1 MRYHGR
7 SCTSATLQLPKDQ
20 SAMDE
25 THQPLPEARQP
36 LIQRMLAEWK
46 TLAILG
52 GPILIAQV
60 AQMANGVI
68 DTVMAGHAS
77 AEDLAAVGIGS
88 SLWMPLFLFFMGM
101 LGALQPIISGYNGAR
116 TTQKIMPATWQGIY
130 IAAAGTVVMAL
141 LLTNVHP
148 ILALLKLDPHTA
160 GITQGYLDAFAWGI
174 PALLLINALR
184 GLTDGLG
191 HTRVIMAFSVLSTL
205 INLPLNYIF
214 IYGKLGL
221 PAMGGVGCG
230 WATSISN
237 GVAAIAMLIYLNR
250 SETFRQFHLIA
261 DWVKPDLAGIRYILR
276 IGVPIGFT
284 IFVEASMFAIIA
296 LFLAPLGP
304 VVVAGHQIALNVV
317 SLLFML
323 PLSIGMALTLR
334 VSFLVGARAPDSAR
348 LISRSS
354 LILASAIALLF
365 ATLLFVFSGAIA
377 SLYSGDAEVQAV
389 TIRLL
394 TFAAMFQIADVIQVT
409 CISALRGYKDTR
421 IPMFIMLFS
430 FWGVGLPLGYVL
442 TFTDW
447 LWPALGAAGFWV
459 GLTAGLTSASLLLGW
474 RLFRFQP
481 PPVDENN
488 QPAAVGTGSGMG

>member
-1 MRYHGR
+1 
-7 SCTSATLQLPKDQ
+7 
-20 SAMDE
+20 MDE
-25 THQPLPEARQP
+25 NHQPLPEVRQP
-36 LIQRMLAEWK
+36 LIRRTLTEWR

-77 AEDLAAVGIGS
+77 AQDLAAVGIGS

-101 LGALQPIISGYNGAR
+101 LGALQPIISGYNGSR
-116 TTQKIMPATWQGIY
+116 QHSKIMPATWQGIY
-130 IAAAGTVVMAL
+130 IAAGGTVLMAL

-148 ILALLKLDPHTA
+148 VLAMLKMDTETA
-160 GITQGYLDAFAWGI
+160 SITQGYLNAFAWGI
-174 PALLLINALR
+174 PALLLMNALR

-230 WATSISN
+230 WATSLSN
-237 GVAAIAMLIYLNR
+237 GTAAIALLIYLNR
-250 SETFRQFHLIA
+250 SRTFRQFHLLA
-261 DWVKPDLAGIRYILR
+261 DWVKPNWQGIRYILG

-284 IFVEASMFAIIA
+284 IFVEASMFSVIA

-304 VVVAGHQIALNVV
+304 VIVAGHQIALNVV

-334 VSFLVGARAPDSAR
+334 VSFLVGAQAPDTAR

-354 LILASAIALLF
+354 LILASAVALIF
-365 ATLLFVFSGAIA
+365 ATLLFVFSAQIA
-377 SLYSGDAEVQAV
+377 ALYTGDQAVRDV

-394 TFAAMFQIADVIQVT
+394 AFAAMFQVADVIQVT

-442 TFTDW
+442 TFTDL

-459 GLTAGLTSASLLLGW
+459 GLTAGLTSASVLLGW
-474 RLFRFQP
+474 RLFRYQP
-481 PPVDENN
+481 GNEDTGDQNN
-488 QPAAVGTGSGMG
+488 QPSTQAGSATS

>member
-1 MRYHGR
+1 
-7 SCTSATLQLPKDQ
+7 
-20 SAMDE
+20 MDE
-25 THQPLPEARQP
+25 NHQPLPEVRQP
-36 LIQRMLAEWK
+36 LVRRTLAEWK

-77 AEDLAAVGIGS
+77 AQDLAAVGIGS

-116 TTQKIMPATWQGIY
+116 QHSKIMPATWQGIY
-130 IAAAGTVVMAL
+130 IAAGGTVIMAL

-148 ILALLKLDPHTA
+148 ILAMLKMDTETA
-160 GITQGYLDAFAWGI
+160 GITQGYLNAFAWGI
-174 PALLLINALR
+174 PALLLMNALR

-230 WATSISN
+230 WATSLSN
-237 GVAAIAMLIYLNR
+237 GTAAIALLIYLNR
-250 SETFRQFHLIA
+250 SRTFRQFHLLA
-261 DWVKPDLAGIRYILR
+261 DWVKPNWQGIRYILG

-284 IFVEASMFAIIA
+284 IFVEASMFSVIA

-304 VVVAGHQIALNVV
+304 VIVAGHQIALNVV

-334 VSFLVGARAPDSAR
+334 VSFLVGARAPDTAR

-354 LILASAIALLF
+354 LILASAVALLF
-365 ATLLFVFSGAIA
+365 ATLLFVFSAQIA
-377 SLYSGDAEVQAV
+377 ALYTGDQAVRDV

-394 TFAAMFQIADVIQVT
+394 AFAAMFQIADVIQVT

-442 TFTDW
+442 TFTDL

-459 GLTAGLTSASLLLGW
+459 GLTAGLTSASVLLGW
-474 RLFRFQP
+474 RLFRYRPGNHDTEANSPSSIQ
-481 PPVDENN
+481 
-488 QPAAVGTGSGMG
+488 AGSATN

>member
-1 MRYHGR
+1 
-7 SCTSATLQLPKDQ
+7 
-20 SAMDE
+20 MDE
-25 THQPLPEARQP
+25 SHQPLPQSRQP
-36 LIQRMLAEWK
+36 LLTRTLTEWR

-68 DTVMAGHAS
+68 DTIMAGHAS

-116 TTQKIMPATWQGIY
+116 EVKKIMPATWQGLY
-130 IAAAGTVVMAL
+130 LAAAASVIMIL
-141 LLTNVHP
+141 LLTHVHP
-148 ILALLKLDPHTA
+148 VLALLNLEANTA
-160 GITQGYLDAFAWGI
+160 RITQGYLDAFAWGV
-174 PALLLINALR
+174 PALLLLTALR

-205 INLPLNYIF
+205 INLPMNYIF

-221 PAMGGVGCG
+221 PAMGGIGCG

-237 GVAAIAMLIYLNR
+237 GVAAAALLVYLNR
-250 SETFRQFHLIA
+250 SRVYRQFHLVS
-261 DWVKPDLAGIRYILR
+261 DWVKPDLAGIRYILG

-284 IFVEASMFAIIA
+284 IFVEASLFSVIA

-334 VSFLVGARAPDSAR
+334 VSFLMGARAPATAR

-354 LILASAIALLF
+354 LILAAATALVFAI
-365 ATLLFVFSGAIA
+365 LLFVFSREIA
-377 SLYSGDAEVQAV
+377 ALYTNDTEVQAV
-389 TIRLL
+389 TVRLL
-394 TFAAMFQIADVIQVT
+394 MFAALFQIADVIQVT

-430 FWGVGLPLGYVL
+430 FWGVGMPLGYLL

-447 LWPALGAAGFWV
+447 LVPAMGAAGFWV
-459 GLTAGLTSASLLLGW
+459 GLTGGLASASILLGW
-474 RLFRFQP
+474 RLFLYAP
-481 PPVDENN
+481 DSVSALPS
-488 QPAAVGTGSGMG
+488 ASSGAH

>member
-1 MRYHGR
+1 
-7 SCTSATLQLPKDQ
+7 
-20 SAMDE
+20 MDKVD
-25 THQPLPEARQP
+25 QPLPEARQP
-36 LIQRMLAEWK
+36 LLARTLAEWR

-52 GPILIAQV
+52 GPILVAQL

-77 AEDLAAVGIGS
+77 AEDLAAVGIGT

-116 TTQKIMPATWQGIY
+116 TIEKIMPATWQGLY
-130 IAAAGTVVMAL
+130 LAAIGSVIMIG

-148 ILALLKLDPHTA
+148 VLALLDLDVHTA
-160 GITQGYLDAFAWGI
+160 RITQGYLDAFAWGI
-174 PALLLINALR
+174 PALLLITALR

-205 INLPLNYIF
+205 VNLPMNYIF

-230 WATSISN
+230 WATAFSN
-237 GVAAIAMLIYLNR
+237 GVAAVGLLLYLNR
-250 SETFRQFHLIA
+250 SRAYRQFHLIS
-261 DWVKPDLAGIRYILR
+261 DWVKPDIAGLRYVLAIGI
-276 IGVPIGFT
+276 PIGFT
-284 IFVEASMFAIIA
+284 IFVEASMFSVIA

-334 VSFLVGARAPDSAR
+334 VSFLMGAGAPDTAR
-348 LISRSS
+348 LIARSS
-354 LILASAIALLF
+354 LILATGTALVF
-365 ATLLFVFSGAIA
+365 ALMLLVFSREIA
-377 SLYSGDAEVQAV
+377 ALYTGDQAVQAV
-389 TIRLL
+389 TVRLL
-394 TFAAMFQIADVIQVT
+394 MFAAFFQIADVIQVT

-430 FWGVGLPLGYVL
+430 FWGVGLPLGYLL
-442 TFTDW
+442 TFTNW
-447 LWPALGAAGFWV
+447 LLPAMGAAGFWV
-459 GLTAGLTSASLLLGW
+459 GLTGGLASAGLLLGW
-474 RLFRFQP
+474 RLFLFR
-481 PPVDENN
+481 
-488 QPAAVGTGSGMG
+488 PADQAV

>member
-1 MRYHGR
+1 
-7 SCTSATLQLPKDQ
+7 
-20 SAMDE
+20 MDE
-25 THQPLPEARQP
+25 THQPLPEVRQP
-36 LIQRMLAEWK
+36 LISRTLTEWK
-46 TLAILG
+46 TLALLG

-88 SLWMPLFLFFMGM
+88 SLWMPLFLFFMGL

-116 TTQKIMPATWQGIY
+116 TTSKIMPATWQGIY
-130 IAAAGTVVMAL
+130 IALGGTVIMAL

-148 ILALLKLDPHTA
+148 VLALLKMDADTA
-160 GITQGYLDAFAWGI
+160 LITQGYLNAFAWGI
-174 PALLLINALR
+174 PAMLLMNALR

-191 HTRVIMAFSVLSTL
+191 HTRVIMMFSVLSTL

-214 IYGKLGL
+214 IYGKFGL

-237 GVAAIAMLIYLNR
+237 GIAAISLLIYLNR
-250 SETFRQFHLIA
+250 SQTFKQFHLLA
-261 DWVKPDLAGIRYILR
+261 ERVKPNIAGIHYILKL
-276 IGVPIGFT
+276 GVPIGFT
-284 IFVEASMFAIIA
+284 IFVEASMFSVIA

-304 VVVAGHQIALNVV
+304 VIVAGHQIALNVV

-334 VSFLVGARAPDSAR
+334 VSFLIGARAPDSAR

-354 LILASAIALLF
+354 LLLASAVALVF
-365 ATLLFVFSGAIA
+365 ATLLLVFSDSIA
-377 SLYSGDAEVQAV
+377 ALYTNDPEVQAI

-394 TFAAMFQIADVIQVT
+394 SFAAMFQIADVIQVT

-421 IPMFIMLFS
+421 VPMLIMLFS
-430 FWGVGLPLGYVL
+430 FWVVGLPLGYVL

-447 LWPALGAAGFWV
+447 ITPSLGAAGFWV
-459 GLTAGLTSASLLLGW
+459 GLTAGLTSASLFLGW
-474 RLFRFQP
+474 RLFRYQP
-481 PPVDENN
+481 KAEPNE
-488 QPAAVGTGSGMG
+488 

>member
-1 MRYHGR
+1 
-7 SCTSATLQLPKDQ
+7 
-20 SAMDE
+20 MDE
-25 THQPLPEARQP
+25 THQPLPEPRQP
-36 LIQRMLAEWK
+36 LVARTLTEWR

-68 DTVMAGHAS
+68 DTIMAGHAS

-116 TTQKIMPATWQGIY
+116 EVGKIMPATWQGLY
-130 IAAAGTVVMAL
+130 LAAAGSVIMIL
-141 LLTNVHP
+141 LLTHVHP
-148 ILALLKLDPHTA
+148 VLALLNLEANTA
-160 GITQGYLDAFAWGI
+160 RITQGYLDAFAWGI
-174 PALLLINALR
+174 PALLLLTALR

-205 INLPLNYIF
+205 INLPMNYIF

-237 GVAAIAMLIYLNR
+237 GVAAAALLVYLNR
-250 SETFRQFHLIA
+250 SRVYRQFHLIS
-261 DWVKPDLAGIRYILR
+261 DWVKPDLVGIRYILG

-284 IFVEASMFAIIA
+284 IFVEVSLFSVIA

-323 PLSIGMALTLR
+323 PLSIGMSLTLR
-334 VSFLVGARAPDSAR
+334 VSFLMGARAPATAR

-354 LILASAIALLF
+354 LILAAATALVFAI
-365 ATLLFVFSGAIA
+365 LLFVFSPEIA
-377 SLYSGDAEVQAV
+377 ALYTNDTEVQAV
-389 TIRLL
+389 TVRLL
-394 TFAAMFQIADVIQVT
+394 MFAALFQIADVIQVT

-430 FWGVGLPLGYVL
+430 FWGVGMPLGYLL

-447 LWPALGAAGFWV
+447 LVPAMGAAGFWV
-459 GLTAGLTSASLLLGW
+459 GLTGGLASASILLGW
-474 RLFRFQP
+474 RLFLYAPEGIR
-481 PPVDENN
+481 
-488 QPAAVGTGSGMG
+488 AATATGSGTG

>member
-1 MRYHGR
+1 
-7 SCTSATLQLPKDQ
+7 
-20 SAMDE
+20 MDE
-25 THQPLPEARQP
+25 THQPLPASRQP
-36 LIQRMLAEWK
+36 LIRRTLTEWR

-52 GPILIAQV
+52 GPILIAQL
-60 AQMANGVI
+60 AQMSNGVI

-88 SLWMPLFLFFMGM
+88 SLWMPLFLFFMGL

-116 TTQKIMPATWQGIY
+116 TTDKIMPATWQGLY
-130 IAAAGTVVMAL
+130 IAAAGSLVMIL
-141 LLTNVHP
+141 LLTHVHP
-148 ILALLKLDPHTA
+148 VLDQLNLDPHTA

-174 PALLLINALR
+174 PALLLMTALR

-191 HTRVIMAFSVLSTL
+191 HTRVIMAFAVLSTL
-205 INLPLNYIF
+205 LNLPLNYIF

-230 WATSISN
+230 WATSLSN
-237 GVAAIAMLIYLNR
+237 GVAAIALLAYLNR
-250 SETFRQFHLIA
+250 SEVYRRFHLLA
-261 DWVKPDLAGIRYILR
+261 DWAKPDPDGIRYILK

-284 IFVEASMFAIIA
+284 IFVEASLFSVIA

-317 SLLFML
+317 SLVFML

-334 VSFLVGARAPDSAR
+334 VSFLVGAQAPDTAR

-354 LILASAIALLF
+354 LILAATVALVF
-365 ATLLFVFSGAIA
+365 ATLLF
-377 SLYSGDAEVQAV
+377 
-389 TIRLL
+389 
-394 TFAAMFQIADVIQVT
+394 TFAEQIAALYTSDAAVREVTVSLLVFAALFQIADVIQVT
-409 CISALRGYKDTR
+409 CISALRGYKDTA

-430 FWGVGLPLGYVL
+430 FWLVGLPLGYVL

-447 LWPALGAAGFWV
+447 LTPAMGAAGFWV
-459 GLTAGLTSASLLLGW
+459 GLTGGLASASILLGL
-474 RLFRFQP
+474 RLFLYAPR
-481 PPVDENN
+481 
-488 QPAAVGTGSGMG
+488 A

>member
-1 MRYHGR
+1 
-7 SCTSATLQLPKDQ
+7 
-20 SAMDE
+20 MDE
-25 THQPLPEARQP
+25 VHQPLPEARQP
-36 LIQRMLAEWK
+36 LLARTLAEWR

-52 GPILIAQV
+52 GPILVAQL

-77 AEDLAAVGIGS
+77 AEDLAAVGIGT
-88 SLWMPLFLFFMGM
+88 SLWMPLFLFLMGM

-116 TTQKIMPATWQGIY
+116 TIEKIMPATWQGLY
-130 IAAAGTVVMAL
+130 LAAIGSVTMTG

-148 ILALLKLDPHTA
+148 VLALLDLDVHTA
-160 GITQGYLDAFAWGI
+160 RITQGYLDAFAWGI
-174 PALLLINALR
+174 PALLLITALR

-205 INLPLNYIF
+205 VNLPMNYIF

-230 WATSISN
+230 WATAISN
-237 GVAAIAMLIYLNR
+237 GIAALGLLLYLNR
-250 SETFRQFHLIA
+250 SRAYRQFHLIS
-261 DWVKPDLAGIRYILR
+261 DWVKPDIAGLRYVLAIGI
-276 IGVPIGFT
+276 PIGFT
-284 IFVEASMFAIIA
+284 IFVEASMFSVIA

-334 VSFLVGARAPDSAR
+334 VSFLMGAGAPDTAR
-348 LISRSS
+348 LIARSS
-354 LILASAIALLF
+354 LILATGTALVF
-365 ATLLFVFSGAIA
+365 ALMLLVFSREIA
-377 SLYSGDAEVQAV
+377 ALYTSDQAVQAV
-389 TIRLL
+389 TVRLL
-394 TFAAMFQIADVIQVT
+394 MFAAFFQIADVIQVT

-430 FWGVGLPLGYVL
+430 FWGVGLPLGYLL
-442 TFTDW
+442 TFTNW
-447 LWPALGAAGFWV
+447 LIPAMGAAGFWV
-459 GLTAGLTSASLLLGW
+459 GLTGGLASAGLLLGW
-474 RLFRFQP
+474 RLFLFR
-481 PPVDENN
+481 
-488 QPAAVGTGSGMG
+488 PADQAV

>member
-1 MRYHGR
+1 
-7 SCTSATLQLPKDQ
+7 
-20 SAMDE
+20 MDE
-25 THQPLPEARQP
+25 SHQPLPERRQP
-36 LIQRMLAEWK
+36 LVTRTLAEWR

-52 GPILIAQV
+52 GPILIAQI

-88 SLWMPLFLFFMGM
+88 SLWMPLFLFFMGL
-101 LGALQPIISGYNGAR
+101 LGAMQPIISGYNGAR
-116 TTQKIMPATWQGIY
+116 TLDRIMPTTWQGLY
-130 IAAAGTVVMAL
+130 LAGAGSVIMIAL
-141 LLTNVHP
+141 LTQVHP
-148 ILALLKLDPHTA
+148 VLALLNLEPRTA
-160 GITQGYLDAFAWGI
+160 GITQGYLDAFAWGV
-174 PALLLINALR
+174 PAMLLMTALR

-230 WATSISN
+230 WATSLSN
-237 GVAAIAMLIYLNR
+237 GIAALALLVYLNR
-250 SETFRQFHLIA
+250 SETYRRFHLLA
-261 DWVKPDLAGIRYILR
+261 DWAAPKLADLGYILC

-284 IFVEASMFAIIA
+284 IFVEASMFSVIA

-334 VSFLVGARAPDSAR
+334 VSFLMGAGAPDTAR

-354 LILASAIALLF
+354 LLLAAATALVFALLLWLFSEQIAALYTGEAEVREVTVRLLLF
-365 ATLLFVFSGAIA
+365 AAL
-377 SLYSGDAEVQAV
+377 
-389 TIRLL
+389 
-394 TFAAMFQIADVIQVT
+394 FQIADVIQVT

-421 IPMFIMLFS
+421 IPMFIMVFS
-430 FWGVGLPLGYVL
+430 FWGLGLPLGYAL
-442 TFTDW
+442 TFTD
-447 LWPALGAAGFWV
+447 LIWPAMGAAGFWV
-459 GLTAGLTSASLLLGW
+459 GLTGGLTSASMLLGW
-474 RLFRFQP
+474 RLFRFAPGPDRQK
-481 PPVDENN
+481 
-488 QPAAVGTGSGMG
+488 

>member
-1 MRYHGR
+1 
-7 SCTSATLQLPKDQ
+7 
-20 SAMDE
+20 MDE
-25 THQPLPEARQP
+25 SHQPLPEARQP
-36 LIQRMLAEWK
+36 LVIRTLTEWR

-116 TTQKIMPATWQGIY
+116 TLEKIMPATWQGLY
-130 IAAAGTVVMAL
+130 LAGAGSVIMIL
-141 LLTNVHP
+141 LLTHVHP
-148 ILALLKLDPHTA
+148 VLALLNLEANTA
-160 GITQGYLDAFAWGI
+160 RITQGYLDAFAWGV
-174 PALLLINALR
+174 PALLLMTALR

-191 HTRVIMAFSVLSTL
+191 HTRVIMVFSVMSTL

-221 PAMGGVGCG
+221 PALGGVGCG
-230 WATSISN
+230 WATSLSN
-237 GVAAIAMLIYLNR
+237 GVAAIALLVYLNR
-250 SETFRQFHLIA
+250 SRVYRKFHLLA
-261 DWVKPDLAGIRYILR
+261 DRAKPDLAGLAYILK

-284 IFVEASMFAIIA
+284 IFVEASLFSVIA

-334 VSFLVGARAPDSAR
+334 VSFLMGAGAAHTAA

-354 LILASAIALLF
+354 LILAAGTALVFALL
-365 ATLLFVFSGAIA
+365 LWSFSGGIA
-377 SLYSGDAEVQAV
+377 ALYTSEEDVQAV
-389 TIRLL
+389 TVRLL
-394 TFAAMFQIADVIQVT
+394 AFAAAFQIADVIQVT

-430 FWGVGLPLGYVL
+430 FWGLGLPMGYVL
-442 TFTDW
+442 TFTDA
-447 LWPALGAAGFWV
+447 LKPAMGAAGFWV
-459 GLTAGLTSASLLLGW
+459 GLTCGLTSASILLGW
-474 RLFRFQP
+474 RLFRYA
-481 PPVDENN
+481 
-488 QPAAVGTGSGMG
+488 PAPDQ

>member
-1 MRYHGR
+1 
-7 SCTSATLQLPKDQ
+7 
-20 SAMDE
+20 MDE
-25 THQPLPEARQP
+25 SHQPLPERRQP
-36 LIQRMLAEWK
+36 LVTRTLAEWR

-52 GPILIAQV
+52 GPILIAQI

-88 SLWMPLFLFFMGM
+88 SLWMPLFLFFMGL

-116 TTQKIMPATWQGIY
+116 TLDRIMPTTWQGLY
-130 IAAAGTVVMAL
+130 LAGAGSVIMIT
-141 LLTNVHP
+141 LLTQVHP
-148 ILALLKLDPHTA
+148 VLALLNLEPRTA
-160 GITQGYLDAFAWGI
+160 GITQGYLDAFAWGV
-174 PALLLINALR
+174 PAMLLMTALR

-230 WATSISN
+230 WATSLSN
-237 GVAAIAMLIYLNR
+237 GIAALALLVYLNR
-250 SETFRQFHLIA
+250 SETYRRFHLLA
-261 DWVKPDLAGIRYILR
+261 DWAAPKLADLGYILR

-284 IFVEASMFAIIA
+284 IFVEASMFSVIA

-334 VSFLVGARAPDSAR
+334 VSFLMGAGAPDTAR

-354 LILASAIALLF
+354 LLLAAATALVFALLLWLFSEQIAALYTGEAEVRQVTVRLLLF
-365 ATLLFVFSGAIA
+365 AAL
-377 SLYSGDAEVQAV
+377 
-389 TIRLL
+389 
-394 TFAAMFQIADVIQVT
+394 FQIADVIQVT

-421 IPMFIMLFS
+421 IPMFIMVFS
-430 FWGVGLPLGYVL
+430 FWGLGLPLGYAL
-442 TFTDW
+442 TFTD
-447 LWPALGAAGFWV
+447 LIWPAMGAAGFWV
-459 GLTAGLTSASLLLGW
+459 GLTGGLTSASMLLGW
-474 RLFRFQP
+474 RLFRFAPGLDRQK
-481 PPVDENN
+481 
-488 QPAAVGTGSGMG
+488 

>member
-1 MRYHGR
+1 
-7 SCTSATLQLPKDQ
+7 
-20 SAMDE
+20 MDE
-25 THQPLPEARQP
+25 SHQPLPERRQP
-36 LIQRMLAEWK
+36 LVTRTLAEWR

-52 GPILIAQV
+52 GPILIAQI

-88 SLWMPLFLFFMGM
+88 SLWMPLFLFFMGL

-116 TTQKIMPATWQGIY
+116 TLDRIMPTTWQGLY
-130 IAAAGTVVMAL
+130 LAGAGSVIMIAL
-141 LLTNVHP
+141 LTQVHP
-148 ILALLKLDPHTA
+148 VLALLNLEPRTA
-160 GITQGYLDAFAWGI
+160 GITQGYLDAFAWGV
-174 PALLLINALR
+174 PAMLLMTALR

-230 WATSISN
+230 WATSLSN
-237 GVAAIAMLIYLNR
+237 GIAALALLVYLNR
-250 SETFRQFHLIA
+250 SETYRRFHLLA
-261 DWVKPDLAGIRYILR
+261 DWAAPKLADLGYILR

-284 IFVEASMFAIIA
+284 IFVEASMFSVIA

-334 VSFLVGARAPDSAR
+334 VSFLMGAGAPDTAR

-354 LILASAIALLF
+354 LLLAAATALVFALLLWLFSEQIAALYTGEAEVRQVTVRLLLF
-365 ATLLFVFSGAIA
+365 AAL
-377 SLYSGDAEVQAV
+377 
-389 TIRLL
+389 
-394 TFAAMFQIADVIQVT
+394 FQIADVIQVT

-421 IPMFIMLFS
+421 IPMFIMVFS
-430 FWGVGLPLGYVL
+430 FWGLGLPLGYAL
-442 TFTDW
+442 TFTDQI
-447 LWPALGAAGFWV
+447 WPAMGAAGFWV
-459 GLTAGLTSASLLLGW
+459 GLTGGLTSASMLLGW
-474 RLFRFQP
+474 RLFRFAP
-481 PPVDENN
+481 GPDRHR
-488 QPAAVGTGSGMG
+488 

>member
-1 MRYHGR
+1 
-7 SCTSATLQLPKDQ
+7 
-20 SAMDE
+20 MDE
-25 THQPLPEARQP
+25 IHQPLPEARQP
-36 LIQRMLAEWK
+36 LVTRTLTEWR

-77 AEDLAAVGIGS
+77 AEDLAGVGIGS

-116 TTQKIMPATWQGIY
+116 AVEKIMPATWQGLY
-130 IAAAGTVVMAL
+130 LAGLGAVIMIL
-141 LLTNVHP
+141 LLTHVHP
-148 ILALLKLDPHTA
+148 VLALLNLETNTA
-160 GITQGYLDAFAWGI
+160 RITQGYLDAFAWGV
-174 PALLLINALR
+174 PALLLITALR

-205 INLPLNYIF
+205 INLPMNYIF

-221 PAMGGVGCG
+221 PAMGGIGCG

-237 GVAAIAMLIYLNR
+237 GVAAIALLVYLNR
-250 SETFRQFHLIA
+250 SRVYWQFHLVA
-261 DWVKPDLAGIRYILR
+261 DWVKPDMAGIRYILG

-284 IFVEASMFAIIA
+284 IFVEASLFSVIA

-334 VSFLVGARAPDSAR
+334 VSFLMGARAPDTAR
-348 LISRSS
+348 LIARSS
-354 LILASAIALLF
+354 LILAAATALVF
-365 ATLLFVFSGAIA
+365 AVLLLVFSREIA
-377 SLYSGDAEVQAV
+377 ALYTSDTEVQAV
-389 TIRLL
+389 TVRLL
-394 TFAAMFQIADVIQVT
+394 MFAAIFQIADVIQVT

-430 FWGVGLPLGYVL
+430 FWGVGLPLGYAL

-447 LWPALGAAGFWV
+447 LVPPMGAAGFWV
-459 GLTAGLTSASLLLGW
+459 GLTGGLVSASILLGW
-474 RLFRFQP
+474 RLFLYAPDRGSAEP
-481 PPVDENN
+481 PARSIVR
-488 QPAAVGTGSGMG
+488 

>member
-1 MRYHGR
+1 
-7 SCTSATLQLPKDQ
+7 
-20 SAMDE
+20 MDE
-25 THQPLPEARQP
+25 SHQPLPERRQP
-36 LIQRMLAEWK
+36 LVTRTLAEWR

-52 GPILIAQV
+52 GPILIAQI

-88 SLWMPLFLFFMGM
+88 SLWMPLFLFFMGL

-116 TTQKIMPATWQGIY
+116 TLDRIMPTTWQGLY
-130 IAAAGTVVMAL
+130 LAGAGSVIMIAL
-141 LLTNVHP
+141 LTQVHP
-148 ILALLKLDPHTA
+148 VLALLNLEPRTA
-160 GITQGYLDAFAWGI
+160 GITQGYLDAFAWGV
-174 PALLLINALR
+174 PAMLLMTALR

-230 WATSISN
+230 WATSLSN
-237 GVAAIAMLIYLNR
+237 GIAALALLVYLNR
-250 SETFRQFHLIA
+250 SETYRRFHLLA
-261 DWVKPDLAGIRYILR
+261 DWAAPKLADLGYILR

-284 IFVEASMFAIIA
+284 IFVEASMFSVIA

-334 VSFLVGARAPDSAR
+334 VSFLMGAGAPDTAR

-354 LILASAIALLF
+354 LLLAAATALVFALLLWLFSEQIAALYTGETEVRQVTVRLLLF
-365 ATLLFVFSGAIA
+365 AAL
-377 SLYSGDAEVQAV
+377 
-389 TIRLL
+389 
-394 TFAAMFQIADVIQVT
+394 FQIADVIQVT

-421 IPMFIMLFS
+421 IPMFIMVFS
-430 FWGVGLPLGYVL
+430 FWGLGLPLGYAL
-442 TFTDW
+442 TFTD
-447 LWPALGAAGFWV
+447 LIWPAMGAAGFWV
-459 GLTAGLTSASLLLGW
+459 GLTGGLTSASMLLGW
-474 RLFRFQP
+474 RLFRFAP
-481 PPVDENN
+481 GPDRHR
-488 QPAAVGTGSGMG
+488 

>member
-1 MRYHGR
+1 MDIREP
-7 SCTSATLQLPKDQ
+7 STT
-20 SAMDE
+20 MDE

-36 LIQRMLAEWK
+36 LLDRVFAEWR

-77 AEDLAAVGIGS
+77 AQDLAAVGIGS
-88 SLWMPLFLFFMGM
+88 SLWMPLFLFFMGV
-101 LGALQPIISGYNGAR
+101 LSALQPIISGYNGAGSR
-116 TTQKIMPATWQGIY
+116 EKIMPATWQGLY
-130 IAAAGTVVMAL
+130 LAAGGSAIMIL
-141 LLTNVHP
+141 LLINVKP
-148 ILALLKLDPHTA
+148 VLTLLELDANTTR
-160 GITQGYLDAFAWGI
+160 ITQGYLDAFAWGV
-174 PALLLINALR
+174 PAILLMAALR

-221 PAMGGVGCG
+221 PAMGGIGCG
-230 WATSISN
+230 WATSLSN
-237 GVAAIAMLIYLNR
+237 GFAAVAMLVYLNR
-250 SETFRQFHLIA
+250 SHVYRNFHLIA
-261 DWVKPDLAGIRYILR
+261 DWAAPDQAGLGYILR
-276 IGVPIGFT
+276 IGMPIGFT
-284 IFVEASMFAIIA
+284 IFVEASMFAVIA

-323 PLSIGMALTLR
+323 PLSLGMALTLR
-334 VSFLVGARAPDSAR
+334 VSFLIGARASESAR

-354 LILASAIALLF
+354 LVLAAAIALVF
-365 ATLLFVFSGAIA
+365 ATLLYTFSPEIA
-377 SLYSGDAEVQAV
+377 ALYSGEADVRAV
-389 TIRLL
+389 TVALL
-394 TFAAMFQIADVIQVT
+394 GFAALFQVADVVQVT

-430 FWGVGLPLGYVL
+430 FWGIGLPLGYTL
-442 TFTDW
+442 TFTDGI
-447 LWPALGAAGFWV
+447 LPAMGAAGFWV
-459 GLTAGLTSASLLLGW
+459 GLTCGLISASLLLGW
-474 RLFRFQP
+474 RLFRYTPDQA
-481 PPVDENN
+481 E
-488 QPAAVGTGSGMG
+488 

>member
-1 MRYHGR
+1 
-7 SCTSATLQLPKDQ
+7 
-20 SAMDE
+20 MDE
-25 THQPLPEARQP
+25 SHQPLPERRQP
-36 LIQRMLAEWK
+36 LVTRTLAEWR

-52 GPILIAQV
+52 GPILIAQI

-88 SLWMPLFLFFMGM
+88 SLWMPLFLFFMGL

-116 TTQKIMPATWQGIY
+116 TLDRIMPTTWQGLY
-130 IAAAGTVVMAL
+130 LAGAGSVIMIAL
-141 LLTNVHP
+141 LTQVHP
-148 ILALLKLDPHTA
+148 VLALLNLEPRTA
-160 GITQGYLDAFAWGI
+160 GITQGYLDAFAWGV
-174 PALLLINALR
+174 PAMLLMTALR

-230 WATSISN
+230 WATSLSN
-237 GVAAIAMLIYLNR
+237 GIAALALLVYLNR
-250 SETFRQFHLIA
+250 SETYRRFHLLA
-261 DWVKPDLAGIRYILR
+261 DWAAPKLADLGYILR

-284 IFVEASMFAIIA
+284 IFVEASMFSVIA

-334 VSFLVGARAPDSAR
+334 VSFLMGAGAPDTAR

-354 LILASAIALLF
+354 LLLAAATALVFALLLWLFSEQIAALYTGEAEVRQVTVRLLLF
-365 ATLLFVFSGAIA
+365 AAL
-377 SLYSGDAEVQAV
+377 
-389 TIRLL
+389 
-394 TFAAMFQIADVIQVT
+394 FQIADVIQVT

-421 IPMFIMLFS
+421 IPMFIMVFS
-430 FWGVGLPLGYVL
+430 FWGLGLPLGYSL
-442 TFTDW
+442 TFTD
-447 LWPALGAAGFWV
+447 LIWPAMGAAGFWV
-459 GLTAGLTSASLLLGW
+459 GLTGGLTSASMLLGW
-474 RLFRFQP
+474 RLFRFAPGPDRQK
-481 PPVDENN
+481 
-488 QPAAVGTGSGMG
+488 